1 MTTQNTTTTKRI
13 GQQRLELGLL
23 VRRKWFPWTMGAFAL
38 LVCTLVVV
46 ILWQLVTNSQ
56 AVWERWGL
64 EFLTR
69 TQWNPVSGEFGA
81 LAFIVGTILTST
93 MALLMAVP
101 IALGIAILLSEYM
114 SRTFRE
120 PLIFI
125 VELLAAIPSVVYGLW
140 GIFVL
145 APWLYTY
152 VIPVIANSPLGLLPV
167 FGEPGPVYNMFT
179 ASVIL
184 AVMILPIIASLS
196 REVLLAVPVDQK
208 EAALA
213 LGCTRWEAVKK
224 VVLPYGRSGLMSA
237 AILGLA
243 RALGETMAVTMVI
256 GNRVWVNFDVF
267 QEGYSMPAIIANEF
281 REAATRMHV
290 EALVAVGLVLF
301 AFSFVVNAIGRFI
314 VSRYK
319 HKGGTN
325 S

>member
-1 MTTQNTTTTKRI
+1 MDHKIPLADRVASSRYQT
-13 GQQRLELGLL
+13 LGLL
-23 VRRKWFPWTMGAFAL
+23 VRRKWFSWTLGAFAL
-38 LVCTLVVV
+38 LVCVIVVV
-46 ILWQLVTNSQ
+46 IVYQLAANSVTVWQ
-56 AVWERWGL
+56 RWGL

-69 TQWNPVSGEFGA
+69 TQWDPVRGEFGA
-81 LAFIVGTILTST
+81 LPFIVGTVLTSA
-93 MALLMAVP
+93 MALLLAVP
-101 IALGIAILLSEYM
+101 VALGIAILLSEYM
-114 SRTFRE
+114 PKTLRD
-120 PLIFI
+120 PLIFV

-145 APWLYTY
+145 APWLHTH
-152 VIPVIANSPLGLLPV
+152 VLPAVASSPLGLLPF
-167 FGEPGPVYNMFT
+167 FGEPGPVYNLFT

-196 REVLLAVPVDQK
+196 REVLLAVPSEQK

-224 VVLPYGRSGLMSA
+224 VVLPYGRTGLVSA
-237 AILGLA
+237 GILGLA

-256 GNRVWVNFDVF
+256 GNRVWVNFDFF
-267 QEGYSMPAIIANEF
+267 QEAYTMPSIIANEF
-281 REAATRMHV
+281 REAATRLHV

-301 AFSFVVNAIGRFI
+301 AVSFIMNATGRFI

-319 HKGGTN
+319 HKGAGA

>member
-1 MTTQNTTTTKRI
+1 MDVEQTTAGGKIVSQ
-13 GQQRLELGLL
+13 GVSWGVL

-38 LVCTLVVV
+38 LVCALVIIIVHE
-46 ILWQLVTNSQ
+46 LWSNSQLVWQ
-56 AVWERWGL
+56 RWGL
-64 EFLTR
+64 EFFTR
-69 TQWNPVSGEFGA
+69 QQWNPVRGEFGA
-81 LAFIVGTILTST
+81 LPFIVGTVLTSA

-101 IALGIAILLSEYM
+101 VALGIAILLSEYM
-114 SRTFRE
+114 PKGLRD

-152 VIPVIANSPLGLLPV
+152 VLPAIAASPLGALPL
-167 FGEPGPVYNMFT
+167 FGEPGPVYNLFV

-196 REVLLAVPVDQK
+196 REVLLAVPTDQK

-256 GNRVWVNFDVF
+256 GNRVWVNFDLF
-267 QEGYSMPAIIANEF
+267 QEGYTMAAIIANEF

-301 AFSFVVNAIGRFI
+301 AVSFVANSIGRFI

-319 HKGGTN
+319 HKGAGG